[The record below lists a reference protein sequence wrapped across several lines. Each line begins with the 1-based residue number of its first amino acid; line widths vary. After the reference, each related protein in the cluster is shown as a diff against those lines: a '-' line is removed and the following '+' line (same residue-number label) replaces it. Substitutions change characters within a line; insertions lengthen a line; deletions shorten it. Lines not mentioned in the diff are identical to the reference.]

1 MVFSCWRSPNEQVH
15 TTEEMNRKRMFDS
28 AFTYNTEYNYS
39 SSYTNWA
46 QQTNRYSRPIN
57 NGEKRLT
64 DLHPQS
70 IIEIFFVGLSFIL
83 LICTLP
89 FSLIFSLKFVNTFER
104 LVVLRLG
111 KAQKVRGPGTC
122 LVLPFIDKTAKIDI
136 SVISYELPSISVI
149 TCDKGIAEF
158 SAAIFCKVFD
168 PLINFCN
175 VQNKDMVIKDCA
187 YTTTYKYLAKRTLH
201 DITNPPI
208 LSKILSKVQDDLNEF
223 VREMG
228 VEIVE
233 VSVVKINILQP
244 AENQAVNV
252 FNTLMK
258 SDVGTQVIQSLQ
270 SHLIQN
276 VSSNSSENVI
286 KIPLHQ
292 PPPRP
297 PSQQQNP
304 QSKSSSIIIPNDPEV
319 EELIAKIKQ
328 CCNANLVAK
337 VQKRY
342 RIICNDSSENTYPAD
357 FIIDL
362 KSGDGWATWTTLAND
377 LINDVDVIFSLSK
390 QTLKALI
397 EGQLSPFTAYM
408 NGDVRISGTV
418 ADATGLKYLMDR
430 AKEIRCI

>member
-1 MVFSCWRSPNEQVH
+1 MVFFCWRSANEQVH
-15 TTEEMNRKRMFDS
+15 SAEEVARKRMFDS

-39 SSYTNWA
+39 NSYTNWA
-46 QQTNRYSRPIN
+46 QQTNRYSRPQIN
-57 NGEKRLT
+57 TEKRLT
-64 DLHPQS
+64 DLRPQS
-70 IIEIFFVGLSFIL
+70 LIEILFVGLSFIL

-89 FSLIFSLKFVNTFER
+89 FSLIFSLKFVSTFER

-111 KAQKVRGPGTC
+111 KAQEVRGPGTC
-122 LVLPFIDKTAKIDI
+122 LVLPFIDKSAKIDI
-136 SVISYELPSISVI
+136 SVISHELPSISVI
-149 TCDKGIAEF
+149 TIDKGIVEF
-158 SAAIFCKVFD
+158 SAAIFCKVVD
-168 PLINFCN
+168 PLISYCN
-175 VQNKDMVIKDCA
+175 VQNKDMVIKECA
-187 YTTTYKYLAKRTLH
+187 YTTTYKYLARRSLH
-201 DITNPPI
+201 DITNPPV
-208 LSKILSKVQDDLNEF
+208 LSKILSTVQDDLNEF

-233 VSVVKINILQP
+233 VSVTKINVLKQ

-270 SHLIQN
+270 SHIMQN
-276 VSSNSSENVI
+276 VSSNNAGNI
-286 KIPLHQ
+286 PKIPLYPPQ
-292 PPPRP
+292 PPP
-297 PSQQQNP
+297 QQQFP
-304 QSKSSSIIIPNDPEV
+304 QPKTSPVIIPNDPEV

-328 CCNANLVAK
+328 CCNSTLVAK

-342 RIICNDSSENTYPAD
+342 RIICNDSSENSPAD

-377 LINDVDVIFSLSK
+377 LVNDVDVIFSLSK

-397 EGQLSPFTAYM
+397 DGHLSPFTAYM
-408 NGDVRISGTV
+408 NGEVRISGTV

-430 AKEIRCI
+430 AKELRCI